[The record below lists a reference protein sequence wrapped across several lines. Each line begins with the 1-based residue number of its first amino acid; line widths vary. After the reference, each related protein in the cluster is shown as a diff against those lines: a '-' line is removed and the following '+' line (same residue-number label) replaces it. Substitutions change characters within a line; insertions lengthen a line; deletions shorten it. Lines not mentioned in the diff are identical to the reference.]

1 MISLTSVRPYLS
13 FLLVAALIWFFS
25 DLAIYISIALVFSI
39 IGRPLVGFFI
49 SLKIKHFKISQ
60 PLAAAL
66 SLLVMIGAI
75 VIVFLF
81 LVPLLLKQASL
92 ISSIDVNLIIA
103 YYQQHI
109 DKINAFLNQ
118 YNFIENGQQ
127 IGGLLNDQ
135 LHQFLDFSN
144 VSSFFGQVVSTTS
157 TLFMALF
164 IILFLSFF
172 FLKEPEIIKKSMLL
186 VAPEQHSAKMLRILK
201 DSRVMLSRY
210 FIGLLVEV
218 GSMMLIISL
227 TLTILGVQNGLL
239 IGFLGGLM
247 NVIPY
252 LGPLIG
258 ATIGTLLGVIYV
270 LSFGLFDQVGIT
282 IIYILTTFAG
292 ANLID
297 NFVLQPVIYSRSVK
311 AHPVEIFLVII
322 IAGKIAGITGMI
334 AAIPTFTVIKV
345 IARQFAKNIPDEK
358 SNVIEYEEITD
369 SSKNPPPD

>member
-1 MISLTSVRPYLS
+1 
-13 FLLVAALIWFFS
+13 LLVAALIWFFS

-118 YNFIENGQQ
+118 YNFIENGRQ